1 MNTISAQI
9 PNASRAR
16 TAIAIIVALSLTL
29 ALAAIA
35 ALGAETSDIGG
46 GILPAMGDYVTT
58 MTEALGNG

>member
-9 PNASRAR
+9 PNARRAR

-35 ALGAETSDIGG
+35 TLGETSESGG
-46 GILPAMGDYVTT
+46 GIFPAMGDYITA
-58 MTEALGNG
+58 MTEALGSG